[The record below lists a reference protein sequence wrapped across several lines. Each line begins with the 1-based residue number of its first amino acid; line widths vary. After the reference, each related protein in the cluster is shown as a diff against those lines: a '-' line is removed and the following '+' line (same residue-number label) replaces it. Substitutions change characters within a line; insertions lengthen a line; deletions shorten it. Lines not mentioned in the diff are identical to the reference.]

1 MTTCTEV
8 ECATTMTYAE
18 VEGSP
23 TIYTQLTKEATL
35 DDLYTEVE
43 RGHLSTYIQKWKG
56 GTLDD
61 LYRLQKEGLTEVI
74 ERKELRR
81 PLYRCGRE
89 VI

>member
-8 ECATTMTYAE
+8 EFATTMTYAE
-18 VEGSP
+18 VGGTP
-23 TIYTQLTKEATL
+23 AIYTQLTKGGSL
-35 DDLYTEVE
+35 EVE
-43 RGHLSTYIQKWKG
+43 GEHLSTSIQKWKG

-61 LYRLQKEGLTEVI
+61 LYRLQKEGLTEVS